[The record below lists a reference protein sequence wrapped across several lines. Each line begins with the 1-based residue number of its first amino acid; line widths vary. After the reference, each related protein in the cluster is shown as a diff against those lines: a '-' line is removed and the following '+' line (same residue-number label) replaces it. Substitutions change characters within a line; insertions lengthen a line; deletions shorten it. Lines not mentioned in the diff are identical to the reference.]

1 MIGNQNL
8 RLNSNWNI
16 FTTFTNPLSIQ
27 IKGSFDLLPK
37 KLLETFRIINF
48 TTPPYVFILRGI
60 LLMMGMDNN
69 SSVFAKKI
77 ILFFDL
83 VSNNICNKVFLL
95 KDKIEKQDFKRN
107 QFSSCLKRIDFAQ
120 ILRIV
125 KKSNE
130 NLIKSGKNIESVA
143 IETEIIA
150 EIKKFL
156 KTIVSSNHWQEVLE
170 ILDLV
175 FGRRSAGNKGKK
187 REETQKF
194 NEFLNKFESSY
205 GLVHSKRFSKCCKN
219 LYEILENGN
228 MVFICGK
235 VGVSKSTI
243 IKSTAFI
250 QSSLKG
256 ILIFLKKK

>member
-1 MIGNQNL
+1 MIGNANL
-8 RLNSNWNI
+8 KLHSNWNI

-27 IKGSFDLLPK
+27 AKGSFDLLPK

-48 TTPPYVFILRGI
+48 TTPPYVFILRGM
-60 LLMMGMDNN
+60 LLMMGMDNH
-69 SSVFAKKI
+69 SCIFAKKI

-83 VSNNICNKVFLL
+83 ISNNIGNKLFLL
-95 KDKIEKQDFKRN
+95 KTKVEKQDFKRN

-130 NLIKSGKNIESVA
+130 NLIKSSKNIESSEIEKA
-143 IETEIIA
+143 ILI

-156 KTIVSSNHWQEVLE
+156 KAIVSSNHWQEVLE

-175 FGRRSAGNKGKK
+175 FGRRTEPEENKEKK
-187 REETQKF
+187 KEEIQKF
-194 NEFLNKFESSY
+194 HEALNKFENSN
-205 GLVHSKRFSKCCKN
+205 GLVHSKKFAKCCKQ

-235 VGVSKSTI
+235 VGVCKSTI

-250 QSSLKG
+250 HSSIKG
-256 ILIFLKKK
+256 MLIF